1 MGVGDE
7 EELTMVGMRS
17 EDEILKAFEGLDYVP
32 GSKRKRREPDP
43 KNSRRKS
50 GESNGWDANPIVKT
64 LGGKETEV
72 FTIGALAQA
81 LEKTIVTIRLWE
93 RKGYIPRAPYRLR
106 SKTIKGQK
114 TGGNRV
120 YTRALIEAAIEEFSK
135 RGLLGSARVEWSQQD
150 ELTDALVKRWK
161 DITET
166 ESRQAS

>member
-1 MGVGDE
+1 MAG
-7 EELTMVGMRS
+7 LRS
-17 EDEILKAFEGLDYVP
+17 DDEIEKAFADLEFIP

-43 KNSRRKS
+43 KVSRRKA
-50 GESNGWDANPIVKT
+50 GETNGWDANPIMKT

-81 LEKTIVTIRLWE
+81 LEKQIVTIRLWE

-106 SKTIKGQK
+106 AKILGGKK

-120 YTRALIEAAIEEFSK
+120 YTRALIEATVDEFAK
-135 RGLLGSARVEWSQQD
+135 RGLIGTARVEWNQHED
-150 ELTDALVKRWK
+150 LTEVLVSRWK
-161 DITET
+161 DITST